1 MCWDLN
7 WAGGRRV
14 LLVVLAASLRL
25 LNPIVA
31 LPPPPPADAFALGP
45 STLPALLAANWFSA
59 LSNAPPLATALERR

>member
-31 LPPPPPADAFALGP
+31 PPSPSRGCFRSGPLDAAGTAGSQLVFC
-45 STLPALLAANWFSA
+45 
-59 LSNAPPLATALERR
+59 ALERAAIGNGP